1 MTNFDATHRTLV
13 PKDSLP
19 AAAQR
24 WLDKALPAHYE
35 TPATIQIE
43 QEGSMDIRNGWTPF
57 KANGIYT
64 SSPLSFRWQA
74 RFEMGRGFWFLAED
88 GHENGKGW
96 GGAKLWG
103 LISLGKRSG
112 EEVYSSQIVRNLG
125 ELTWLPGFA
134 LTDSNLIWS
143 DLSETTFEVSCRVED
158 EQLTVR
164 FELNDKDEVI
174 RAYSPSRVYDV
185 PRGYEEAPWH
195 YDFSDHQEFNGVWI
209 PGSAVG
215 TFDKS
220 GGPWEYLRVK
230 ITSLSSIINPD

>member
-1 MTNFDATHRTLV
+1 MSDSVANQNTLV
-13 PKDSLP
+13 LKDSLP

-24 WLDKALPAHYE
+24 WLDKALPAQYDPP
-35 TPATIQIE
+35 TTIKIE

-57 KANGIYT
+57 QASGIYKG
-64 SSPLSFRWQA
+64 SPLSFRWQA
-74 RFEMGRGFWFLAED
+74 RFEMGSVFWFLAED

-103 LISLGKRSG
+103 LISIGKRSG
-112 EEVYSSQIVRNLG
+112 EEVYSSQMVRNLG
-125 ELTWLPGFA
+125 ELPWLPGFA
-134 LTDSNLIWS
+134 LTDSKLIWN
-143 DLSETTFEVSCRVED
+143 DLSETTFEVSRMVED
-158 EQLTVR
+158 DQITVR
-164 FELNDKDEVI
+164 FELNDRDDVI

-195 YDFSDHQEFNGVWI
+195 YDFSEHQEIDGVWI

-220 GGPWEYLRVK
+220 DAPWEYLRVK
-230 ITSLSSIINPD
+230 ITSLSSTNNPD